1 MATEQIPTTLI
12 ADDAVTNAKIGADA
26 VSTTEIANDASIS
39 TSGNIATTG
48 SGTLTVAGAS
58 TFSGGI
64 ANSGTITA
72 GTIGSNVTIAD
83 GASPHGWEHI
93 KTIAYSADTATSS
106 TGTTATKMSNVVSS
120 KYSAYKLVI
129 QWGLQSG
136 TAGKDLYFRFLDT
149 SDAVADG
156 ASYFFGYQVISH
168 TAVEG
173 HNFNAGSVSYGMI
186 GNDIGSG
193 SVGFNGELYLFNCFA
208 GQSDFPTIDG
218 HQLTYNA
225 RTAAYHPSLYI
236 RQHGYDINSYYQGG
250 TGVVAYNDNLYVSG
264 FLLYFESNVAVGK
277 DSFWSCYGLKS
288 PTAD

>member
-1 MATEQIPTTLI
+1 MA
-12 ADDAVTNAKIGADA
+12 
-26 VSTTEIANDASIS
+26 
-39 TSGNIATTG
+39 
-48 SGTLTVAGAS
+48 GTLQV
-58 TFSGGI
+58 GGVTLGTH
-64 ANSGTITA
+64 NSGTGKVDLTNA
-72 GTIGSNVTIAD
+72 GTTTVTTLNTTSIASGAIGSNVTIAD

-136 TAGKDLYFRFLDT
+136 TAGKDLYFRFLNT
-149 SDAVADG
+149 SDAVVDSS
-156 ASYFFGYQVISH
+156 SYFFGYQVISH

-173 HNFNAGSVSYGMI
+173 HNFNASSTSYGMI

-218 HQLTYNA
+218 HQLTYDS
-225 RTAAYHPSLYI
+225 RTAPYHPSFYI
-236 RQHGYDINSYYQGG
+236 RQHGYDIGSYYQAG
-250 TGVVAYNDNLYVSG
+250 TGIVAYNDNLYVSG
-264 FLLYFESNVAVGK
+264 FVLYFESNVAVGK